1 MAGRLVELPPPTT
14 RLPREKPLPVP
25 KPPTRWEA
33 YAKEKGIVKRKRSA
47 KVWDEEAGEW
57 LGRHGYRRA
66 GDAEGVPILDAK
78 PGDAEGMEDP
88 FSTARAEK
96 RARVSAQEGRQVA
109 NLSAAAKRGGARAL
123 PAGVTLSSLVP
134 LSGKGGGAP
143 LGSRLG
149 RDGLKQAASLA
160 RQATASMGA
169 CPRRLSAFSSH
180 SGARRAVQPTAR
192 RRRCQG
198 APHLHGRT
206 TPRQRRRAPG
216 GGCRRLCPPPAPS
229 LADSFAL
236 GMCRWCSD
244 PEGQTLHLTAC
255 SPSRQVRPP
264 CRGRE
269 ARAPGWQA
277 PQLPAGGGC
286 GGRPLRRAQ
295 RHGCCAGRFGAARGG
310 QHGAVGRGE
319 GD

>member
-1 MAGRLVELPPPTT
+1 VSRAVQVLTCVPQNELFALPLCTEQGVVAGRLVELPPPTT

-78 PGDAEGMEDP
+78 PGDVEGMEDP

-96 RARVSAQEGRQVA
+96 RARVAAQEGRQVA

-123 PAGVTLSSLVP
+123 LAGVTLSSLVP

-169 CPRRLSAFSSH
+169 PRLLCAPPLPAVFMA
-180 SGARRAVQPTAR
+180 SGA
-192 RRRCQG
+192 
-198 APHLHGRT
+198 L
-206 TPRQRRRAPG
+206 
-216 GGCRRLCPPPAPS
+216 
-229 LADSFAL
+229 
-236 GMCRWCSD
+236 
-244 PEGQTLHLTAC
+244 C
-255 SPSRQVRPP
+255 SPQ
-264 CRGRE
+264 
-269 ARAPGWQA
+269 RAA
-277 PQLPAGGGC
+277 D
-286 GGRPLRRAQ
+286 
-295 RHGCCAGRFGAARGG
+295 AARGRPSSM
-310 QHGAVGRGE
+310 GAQLRVNAAERLAAVAGGSARLPPQPCRFLCL
-319 GD
+319 GDVPSVL